1 MFTKEKTPIRSLIGV
16 IAMLLLSLPAM
27 AGNGPS
33 LSMDIKRIMS
43 GQTSGL
49 FHAKGLG
56 QKVCAFV
63 RLRHASG
70 EDLLARQQ
78 CEVVAR
84 VGDILI
90 VNIPVDALPILS
102 ESELIDRIETQLGG
116 VVMNDVTRQWV
127 NSTPLYEGQA
137 PLSQAYDGEGVLLGI
152 VDGGFDISH
161 PTFLSV
167 DGSHT
172 RIVGF
177 LDQFAPDDETIGQ
190 TIPLGRE
197 YLTPDDIAAKQHS
210 ADVSGTHGTH
220 CLGIAAGSG
229 FGTPYAGAAYGADIY
244 AVASKGVPLSL
255 CSANEVA
262 LMKHIFDYAD
272 SLQRPCVITYSV
284 GFDYIDTD
292 AELFREAFG
301 LLTGPGRIIVV
312 AAGNSN
318 TYATY
323 VMKPASQA
331 HAGSTLLLQ
340 DGRGKV
346 YLRSEGNFRLKCI
359 SSKLDIISYVKDDS
373 LVYDTNDLPDHP
385 VDLGPYHMSLSK
397 EGTFYT
403 FSVSSNSE
411 SNNRVMM
418 LIENKEDEPCFVEM
432 YTCLN
437 NHFTADF
444 SFDGRFESAEH
455 SHSITMPACLPNM
468 VSIGALNCREYFVNM
483 KGDTI
488 AGHGI
493 RTPKGTL
500 AVFSSV
506 GPTFDGLTKPDAVTP
521 GVNVISSGNSFCTT
535 DRSVS
540 FVSTTSY
547 NDREYPWMALSG
559 TSMACPAAAGIIAL
573 WLQAN
578 PNLTPDDV
586 KATFA
591 ATCMPP
597 EADLEYPNNSYGYG
611 LIDAYAGMLHVLG
624 IDSSIPGVS
633 THQPAL
639 LHIRPNG
646 NGAIHMQLDAA
657 PRHPFT
663 VRVYTVSGECVA
675 NRQFERGALDYY
687 LPFSLPHAVY
697 VIQVDSD
704 EPGLKGSQLLRF

>member
-1 MFTKEKTPIRSLIGV
+1 
-16 IAMLLLSLPAM
+16 MLLLSLPAM
-27 AGNGPS
+27 AWNGPS

-43 GQTSGL
+43 GQASGL
-49 FHAKGLG
+49 FHAKGLD

-70 EDLLARQQ
+70 VDLFTRQQ

-161 PTFLSV
+161 PTFLSA

-323 VMKPASQA
+323 VVKPASQA
-331 HAGSTLLLQ
+331 NAGSTLFLQ
-340 DGRGKV
+340 GGVGKV
-346 YLRSEGNFRLKCI
+346 YLRSDGNFRLKCI
-359 SSKLDIISYVKDDS
+359 SSKLNSIVYVKVDS
-373 LVYDTNDLPDHP
+373 LVFDTNALPDHP
-385 VDLGPYHMSLSK
+385 VDLGPYRMSLSR

-403 FSVSSNSE
+403 FDVSSSIV
-411 SNNRVMM
+411 SDDRVMM
-418 LIENKEDEPCFVEM
+418 LIENREDEQSLVEM
-432 YTCLN
+432 YTSMG
-437 NHFTADF
+437 NHFVDDL
-444 SFDGRFESAEH
+444 SYDGRFESAER
-455 SHSITMPACLPNM
+455 SHNITMPACLPNI
-468 VSIGALNCREYFVNM
+468 VTIGALNCREYYVNM
-483 KGDTI
+483 AGDTI
-488 AGHGI
+488 VGHAI
-493 RTPKGTL
+493 KTPTGTL

-506 GPTFDGLTKPDAVTP
+506 GPAFDGLTKPDAVTP
-521 GVNVISSGNSFCTT
+521 GVNVISSGSSFCTT
-535 DRSVS
+535 DRSKA
-540 FVSTTSY
+540 FVSTTSL
-547 NDREYPWMALSG
+547 NNREYPWMAMSG

-646 NGAIHMQLDAA
+646 DGTIHMQLDAA
-657 PRHPFT
+657 PRHTFT
-663 VRVYTVSGECVA
+663 VRVYTVSGECVV
-675 NRQFERGALDYY
+675 NRQFESGALDYY